1 MIILACATELERRH
15 ALARTGSRPAEA
27 LRFSFA
33 GRDVLACVV
42 GVGPVAAALTMGELL
57 ARHPEA
63 DGVLN
68 LGICGSFDPRL
79 PLGTICAASAE
90 IWPEYGVNRTN
101 GTEEAFSFQMLPD
114 VNLTPVNRMD
124 FDPAASARAMGFA
137 LPETWPQGPSLTVAG
152 VSGDPERASM
162 LLARHDAATE
172 NMEGFSLALAAR
184 RRNLPFLEVRTVSN
198 TVGDRDTTRWN
209 FRAALESLQAVLPA
223 LCGVPA

>member
-15 ALARTGSRPAEA
+15 ALALAGATPAET
-27 LRFSFA
+27 LRLSFA

-57 ARHPEA
+57 ERHPEA

-79 PLGTICAASAE
+79 PVGAICTASAE
-90 IWPEYGVNRTN
+90 IWPEYGVHRTN

-114 VNLTPVNRMD
+114 VKLTPVNRLD
-124 FDPAASARAMGFA
+124 LDPAAAARAMGFA

-152 VSGDPERASM
+152 VSGDPERAAM

-172 NMEGFSLALAAR
+172 NMEGFSLALAAH
-184 RRNLPFLEVRTVSN
+184 RRNLHFLEVRTVSN
-198 TVGDRDTTRWN
+198 AVGDRDTTRWN
-209 FRAALESLQAVLPA
+209 FRAALENLQTVLPT